1 MQEWHGLQAGTGDG
15 LSYTYSL
22 AGSRERE
29 RVSRLCDDAINSES
43 PPPVTYFL

>member
-1 MQEWHGLQAGTGDG
+1 MQEWPAGRNRRWPIIH
-15 LSYTYSL
+15 LF
-22 AGSRERE
+22 ARRKQRERE